1 MKNIVFVLLFA
12 TIPTLTFAQL
22 NDDGKASNSSIN
34 EKVGSEYKNTLMYN
48 SHIPFSPFGIKYS
61 YCKSWGFYI
70 SATYDFEMVEGD
82 AFLTAGVVKSVSEKV
97 RCYFGSGYNP
107 IWEEASVE
115 TGVIFIFGN
124 FALDIGGGFNF
135 IAPEYSYANLGV
147 GFNF

>member
-12 TIPTLTFAQL
+12 TIPTLTFAQI
-22 NDDGKASNSSIN
+22 NDDDKAKNNSII
-34 EKVGSEYKNTLMYN
+34 EKVGSVYKNTLMYN

-70 SATYDFEMVEGD
+70 SATYDLEMVEGD
-82 AFLTAGVVKSVSEKV
+82 AFLSAGVVKSVSEKV

-115 TGVIFIFGN
+115 TGVILLAFG
-124 FALDIGGGFNF
+124 
-135 IAPEYSYANLGV
+135 
-147 GFNF
+147 